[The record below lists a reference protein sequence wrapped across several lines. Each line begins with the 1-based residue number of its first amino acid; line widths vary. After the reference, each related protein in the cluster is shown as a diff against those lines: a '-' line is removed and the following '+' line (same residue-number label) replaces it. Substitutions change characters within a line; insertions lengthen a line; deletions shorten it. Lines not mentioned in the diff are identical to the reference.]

1 MFLINEVTKQLIY
14 SHGKNGTTSVADP
27 LQKKDINWQVVDHT
41 KYQVPPY
48 NKLKNY
54 TAYILFRDP
63 HDRYISGLLEDI
75 SMFMLP
81 DQSGLKYNRQVISLN
96 NDAQIVSHK
105 QISDDRAAV
114 LLVEKNKK
122 YFEHMIIQLFKYNGN
137 DYSLAN
143 SYHVANWLW
152 EAFAIHSL
160 VDTTFWIDLPNLDSF
175 FKKHFDLDL
184 PRMNV
189 KSTKDKSTLKI
200 ALQTSYHNDNVN
212 EYLTSEYTMYSIIMK
227 NRNEDYTL
235 VDFSENKDLPNLI
248 THAVLDNYQR
258 QKNEHRSSQ
267 MLQTFINVIFRK
279 HWDRK

>member
-27 LQKKDINWQVVDHT
+27 LKEQDSNWQLVDHT
-41 KYQVPPY
+41 KYEQPPY

-63 HDRYISGLLEDI
+63 LDRYISGLLEDI

-81 DQSGLKYNRQVISLN
+81 DQPGLKYNRQIISLN
-96 NDAQIVSHK
+96 EDAQIVSHK
-105 QISDDRAAV
+105 QLSDERSAV
-114 LLVEKNKK
+114 LLVEKNQK

-175 FKKHFDLDL
+175 FKKQFDIDL

-189 KSTKDKSTLKI
+189 KSTKDKSTLKS
-200 ALQTSYHNDNVN
+200 ALQNSYHNKHVN
-212 EYLTSEYTMYSIIMK
+212 NYLTSEYSMYSIIMK

-235 VDFSENKDLPNLI
+235 IDFSENKELPNLI
-248 THAVLDNYQR
+248 CHAVYDNYQR
-258 QKNEHRSSQ
+258 QKNERLSEW
-267 MLQTFINVIFRK
+267 MIKTFINVIFRK
-279 HWDRK
+279 HWDR

>member
-14 SHGKNGTTSVADP
+14 SRGKNGTTSVADP
-27 LQKKDINWQVVDHT
+27 LQRKDTNWQLVDHT
-41 KYQVPPY
+41 QYQIPPY
-48 NKLKNY
+48 NRFKNY
-54 TAYILFRDP
+54 TAYILFREP
-63 HDRYISGLLEDI
+63 HHRYISGLLEDI

-81 DQSGLKYNRQVISLN
+81 DQSGLKYNRQIISLN

-105 QISDDRAAV
+105 QISDERAAV

-122 YFEHMIIQLFKYNGN
+122 YFDHMITQIFKYNGN

-175 FKKHFDLDL
+175 FKKNFDIDL

-189 KSTKDKSTLKI
+189 KSTKDKRTLEL
-200 ALQTSYHNDNVN
+200 ALKTSFHNDQVN
-212 EYLTSEYTMYSIIMK
+212 NYLTSEFTLYSIIMK

-235 VDFSENKDLPNLI
+235 IDLSENKELPNLI
-248 THAVLDNYQR
+248 THAVFDNYTR
-258 QKNEHRSSQ
+258 QKNTNREKQ
-267 MLQTFINVIFRK
+267 MIDTFINIIFRK

>member
-27 LQKKDINWQVVDHT
+27 LKKKDTNWQIVDHT
-41 KYQVPPY
+41 QYQIPPY

-114 LLVEKNKK
+114 LLVEKNKN

-175 FKKHFDLDL
+175 FKKNFDLEL

-189 KSTKDKSTLKI
+189 KSTKDKSTLKL
-200 ALQTSYHNDNVN
+200 ALQTSFHNDNVN
-212 EYLTSEYTMYSIIMK
+212 DYLTSEYTMYSIIMK

-235 VDFSENKDLPNLI
+235 IDLTENTELPNLI
-248 THAVLDNYQR
+248 SHAVLDNYYR
-258 QKNEHRSSQ
+258 QKNERLSEQ
-267 MLQTFINVIFRK
+267 MIKTFINVIFTK